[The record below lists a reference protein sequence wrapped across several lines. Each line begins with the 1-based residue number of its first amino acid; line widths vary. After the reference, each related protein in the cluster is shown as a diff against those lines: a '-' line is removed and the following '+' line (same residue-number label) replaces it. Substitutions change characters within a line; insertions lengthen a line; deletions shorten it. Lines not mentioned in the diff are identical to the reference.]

1 MVARWISSGMLASA
15 QQSADAVERVARA
28 AAVAGALALN
38 TAADP
43 PTAAKPSRT
52 AWKASST
59 RTGRR
64 AECAGRWQAVVGIQR
79 GDADAGRQAG

>member
-43 PTAAKPSRT
+43 PD
-52 AWKASST
+52 
-59 RTGRR
+59 GGE
-64 AECAGRWQAVVGIQR
+64 AEPDGVEGI
-79 GDADAGRQAG
+79 